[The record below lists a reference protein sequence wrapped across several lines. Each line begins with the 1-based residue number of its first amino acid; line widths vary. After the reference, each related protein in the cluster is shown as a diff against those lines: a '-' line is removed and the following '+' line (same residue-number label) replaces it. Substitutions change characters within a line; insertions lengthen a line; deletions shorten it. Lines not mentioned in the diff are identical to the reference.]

1 MGRIYDALKRAES
14 APHTPKPSVNRNG
27 NPDNV
32 AYFVPKHV
40 HPWERRPFTGMPA
53 GIDSASTAHTEE
65 AAGGPALPGGPAS
78 RDAGATLGAVG
89 SARATE
95 FSSRAISAAR
105 VEPHLVAITSPRSPE
120 CEHFRSL
127 RTKILEA
134 SERQNMHAFVIT
146 SAGI

>member
-14 APHTPKPSVNRNG
+14 AQRTPKPSVNRNG

-32 AYFVPKHV
+32 AYFVPKHI

-65 AAGGPALPGGPAS
+65 ATGGPALPGGPAS

-89 SARATE
+89 SARAAE
-95 FSSRAISAAR
+95 FSSREVLVAR
-105 VEPHLVAITSPRSPE
+105 VEPHVLGITEPRSAE
-120 CEHFRSL
+120 S
-127 RTKILEA
+127 A
-134 SERQNMHAFVIT
+134 QYQSFVRHVLQ
-146 SAGI
+146 GGMRHRM